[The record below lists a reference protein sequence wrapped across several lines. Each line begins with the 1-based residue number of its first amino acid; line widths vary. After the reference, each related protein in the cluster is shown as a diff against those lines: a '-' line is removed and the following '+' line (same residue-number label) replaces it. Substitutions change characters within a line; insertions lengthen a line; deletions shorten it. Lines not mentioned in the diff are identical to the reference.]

1 MFYHKETNTYID
13 PSRDTGFTLNGMQY
27 PAGWLN
33 ISSKR
38 DKEAA
43 GIIDVVTVGEF
54 ADERYNF
61 NYEELNGN
69 IRRRYSV
76 PKPSEMIDAHV
87 KNEIATLLNKVRSDR
102 ELILNRLSGIAVAAY
117 FTGDE
122 SVLSVYK
129 NVRQSLLDITKDLP
143 TTIDGVKATIV
154 ERYRSIVIVAIT
166 QAPTL
171 ETAFNSLDL

>member
-33 ISSKR
+33 ISSKQ

-43 GIIDVVTVGEF
+43 GIVDVVTVGEL

-69 IRRRYSV
+69 IRRLYSV
-76 PKPSEMIDAHV
+76 PKPQGMIDDSV
-87 KNEIATLLNKVRSDR
+87 KNEINFLLIKVRTDR

-117 FTGDE
+117 VSGDE
-122 SVLSVYK
+122 SILNAYK

-143 TTIDGVKATIV
+143 TTLDGVKATIV
-154 ERYRSIVIVAIT
+154 ERYRSIVIDAIT
-166 QAPTL
+166 HAPTL
-171 ETAFNSLDL
+171 ENAFNSLDL